1 MTQSLVFFNACCLN
15 FLLRISRGSE
25 KRTNSQQ
32 KVIEITTDED
42 SRSVVEVDSSSAAEG
57 DGESQESEQ
66 VLPRR
71 KLQQARPPPVV
82 QISDS
87 DSERSTSVA
96 PFDRGGFGSESDG
109 IDIGD
114 LNELLNDNNDGDDS
128 ATTEDDGPRLTSRS
142 QNAGDLTSRAS
153 ARKHEQSRA
162 LPGTKGTEPIA
173 IEILSS
179 TQKSQDERDEPDNS
193 NDDSQHVSVA
203 KRRKGS
209 PSTKKISQGLGDTEN
224 AVGDGDSGEE
234 TTQSSP
240 APNKILGNIRP
251 QDLIPNLSQ
260 HSQPSQPQLSPSSP
274 RSSQPFLQ
282 SPGADPTTTPLT
294 RRRSRALQAS
304 QNDDD
309 DFHSFESP
317 FKRSQVSSPSRE
329 FNTRSPVCVTETP
342 IKPSLDYPRFVGP
355 PGSVDDIL
363 AFETPLSPRRP
374 QQQPSETE
382 EDFAL
387 EEFSFPLPPGM
398 ELSDEEESPEE
409 EESEEEEDDETTDES
424 GDETVVS

>member
-1 MTQSLVFFNACCLN
+1 
-15 FLLRISRGSE
+15 
-25 KRTNSQQ
+25 
-32 KVIEITTDED
+32 VIEVTADED

-96 PFDRGGFGSESDG
+96 PFDRGGFGNESDG

-128 ATTEDDGPRLTSRS
+128 ATTEDDGPRLTSRPH
-142 QNAGDLTSRAS
+142 NAGDLTSRAS
-153 ARKHEQSRA
+153 TRKQEQSRA
-162 LPGTKGTEPIA
+162 LPDTKGTEPIA

-179 TQKSQDERDEPDNS
+179 TQESQDERDEHNTS
-193 NDDSQHVSVA
+193 NDGFHHVSVA

-209 PSTKKISQGLGDTEN
+209 PSTKKISQGLGDTEK
-224 AVGDGDSGEE
+224 AVSGDGNGDSGEE

-240 APNKILGNIRP
+240 APNKISGNIRP

-260 HSQPSQPQLSPSSP
+260 HSQPSQSQLSPSSP

-282 SPGADPTTTPLT
+282 SPGADPRTTSLT
-294 RRRSRALQAS
+294 RGRSRALQAS

-317 FKRSQVSSPSRE
+317 FKRSQVSSPPRE
-329 FNTRSPVCVTETP
+329 FNTRAPGIPVCVTETP

-374 QQQPSETE
+374 QHQPSETE

-409 EESEEEEDDETTDES
+409 EESEEEDDETTDES